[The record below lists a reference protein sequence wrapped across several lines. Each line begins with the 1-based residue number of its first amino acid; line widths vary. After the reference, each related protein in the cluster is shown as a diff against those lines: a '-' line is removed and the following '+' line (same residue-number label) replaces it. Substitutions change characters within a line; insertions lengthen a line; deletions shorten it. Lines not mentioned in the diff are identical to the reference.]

1 VTTPL
6 VTLRPITDPEFASW
20 RDRAAASF
28 ASGIGPAQGLDPAG
42 ALEFA
47 YRETDRL
54 LPKGHSTD
62 NHLIW
67 LACAGDE
74 PVGSLWINTRTR
86 GAFIYGIE
94 VDADHRGKGYGRA
107 IMLAGEDEC
116 RRLGYSQLDLNVFG
130 DNSTA
135 IHLYESLGYIV
146 TSQQMRKEL

>member
-1 VTTPL
+1 M
-6 VTLRPITDPEFASW
+6 TDAEFAGW
-20 RDRAAASF
+20 RERAAESF
-28 ASGIGPAQGLDPAG
+28 AAGIGPAQRMDPAD

-54 LPKGHSTD
+54 LPKGQTTE

-67 LACAGDE
+67 LAYAGDG
-74 PVGSLWINTRTR
+74 PVGSLWINTRPR

-94 VDADHRGKGYGRA
+94 VDADQRGKGYGRA

-116 RRLGYSQLDLNVFG
+116 RRLGFSRLDLNVFG

-135 IHLYESLGYIV
+135 IKLYESLGYTV

>member
-1 VTTPL
+1 MPTPL
-6 VTLRPITDPEFASW
+6 VTLRPITDTEFASW

-28 ASGIGPAQGLDPAG
+28 AAGIGPAQGLDPAG

-54 LPKGHSTD
+54 LPEGAGTE

-67 LACAGDE
+67 LACAGGE

-116 RRLGYSQLDLNVFG
+116 RRLGFSQLDLNVFG

-135 IHLYESLGYIV
+135 IRLYESLGYTV